1 MIKKNRFLR
10 FHATLAQW
18 SWKQDG
24 VFHFRLEIVI
34 LECNE
39 TRGASYN
46 HYDKRCADK
55 FEENSCIYGK
65 TIALFCKVII
75 F

>member
-1 MIKKNRFLR
+1 MPPWCSKVGSKM
-10 FHATLAQW
+10 
-18 SWKQDG
+18 G

-46 HYDKRCADK
+46 YYDKRCADK
-55 FEENSCIYGK
+55 LKKTLAFMGK
-65 TIALFCKVII
+65 LLRYFAKLLF

>member
-1 MIKKNRFLR
+1 MVPSVSCHPGAAKLE
-10 FHATLAQW
+10 A
-18 SWKQDG
+18 
-24 VFHFRLEIVI
+24 RLEIVI

-46 HYDKRCADK
+46 YYDKRCADK
-55 FEENSCIYGK
+55 LKKTLAFMGK
-65 TIALFCKVII
+65 LLRYFAKLLF